1 MSRRNFL
8 ASSLAA
14 VFPGGSLKA
23 QMKAAGGAAAVS
35 AVTFAAVH
43 KIPYLSTSQHM
54 PARAKRALLTV
65 GLGILG
71 GRLAWDHDRDLAIGI
86 AGGMGAALGAE
97 GADWLFRQ
105 KFMGG
110 TGYLG
115 ATDEVEQMMGSLHSG
130 MNASTLIEAQETV
143 GGSMNGLDASTM
155 IEDDSNLAWIGG

>member
-23 QMKAAGGAAAVS
+23 QMKAAAGAAVTGAAATAIV
-35 AVTFAAVH
+35 AKV
-43 KIPYLSTSQHM
+43 PYISSSQHL
-54 PARAKRALLTV
+54 PPRAKRCLLTA
-65 GLGILG
+65 GLGLVA
-71 GRLAWDHDRDLAIGI
+71 GRIAWDRDREVALGI

-97 GADWLFRQ
+97 AMDWLLRQ

-115 ATDEVEQMMGSLHSG
+115 ATDEIEQMGALHG
-130 MNASTLIEAQETV
+130 VDASTLIEAQETV
-143 GGSMNGLDASTM
+143 GDIRGLDASVSV
-155 IEDDSNLAWIGG
+155 EDDSNLAWIG